1 MSAEPKPEKP
11 RTAPARMAAPTAAA
25 NDAERTSRVVPPAW
39 ITARDD
45 PWPAASRATLGIAS
59 GGTRLAAG
67 HRTAAAGGAAR
78 GGADAARALDAV
90 GMAVEPAAL
99 GVRGEAVG
107 EVDVHQVLHV
117 IHGRLRRAPPHR
129 ADGATCGADPLTP
142 RAEALRVRRALDL
155 YMPWRLYS
163 LVMDAADGRLEEHQ
177 GRWRLRFE
185 RRLAHPPERVWRA
198 ITEPDDLRAWFPF
211 DIEGDRAAGA

>member
-1 MSAEPKPEKP
+1 MIHRSVVASITESTYAPTGTMTAAARHSVAVRRRSTSFSAGGTNGPASANSRSSATGTATAGPYSAASEGERISAEPKPEKP
-11 RTAPARMAAPTAAA
+11 RTAPARTAAPTAAA

-117 IHGRLRRAPPHR
+117 IHGR
-129 ADGATCGADPLTP
+129 
-142 RAEALRVRRALDL
+142 
-155 YMPWRLYS
+155 
-163 LVMDAADGRLEEHQ
+163 
-177 GRWRLRFE
+177 
-185 RRLAHPPERVWRA
+185 
-198 ITEPDDLRAWFPF
+198 
-211 DIEGDRAAGA
+211 